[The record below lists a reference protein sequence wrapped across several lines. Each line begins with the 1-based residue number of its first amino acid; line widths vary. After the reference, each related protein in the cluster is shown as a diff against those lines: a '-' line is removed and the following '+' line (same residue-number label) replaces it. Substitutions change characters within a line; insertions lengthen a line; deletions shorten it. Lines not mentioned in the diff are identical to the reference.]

1 MIIKIIF
8 ITSIFCFVLS
18 EKDIYLPMDHES
30 KYGEDVCAYTDDGV
44 RYVKPCK
51 KGQYC
56 VDDVTNNNYLS
67 DTSMLE
73 ICQDIPKV
81 TVLYNPNEGKCTTSF
96 ECESGLTCIGGKCE
110 KDCPDGFF
118 SMGYYGNYNCKENTE
133 KGTGFCESK
142 TISTTAANPITQKYS
157 YPEIYKRCG
166 KLTIAEDPRTGH
178 SGEYYIQLNEYDYIG
193 TVEDGGYVNDEK
205 LCESGFALDFY
216 YDGKSEDSNG
226 NIMYKRCI
234 TPLSISKINTGDCT
248 ISYKIKDGDVLNY
261 NSEQS
266 SSSSSSLCS
275 ESFIKIKSEMFRK
288 YSQTIKED
296 ERKTC
301 GDLDGINKYTC
312 ENNELIKLWFFYKH
326 PQDYIVYNER
336 EKLSKVLDYKIQK
349 EYPNYS
355 FSQYLNIKFLFLL
368 YLLFF

>member
-8 ITSIFCFVLS
+8 ITSIFCCILS
-18 EKDIYLPMDHES
+18 EKDIYLPMDHKS
-30 KYGEDVCAYTDDGV
+30 KYGEDVCGYIDDGV
-44 RYVKPCK
+44 KYVKPCK

-56 VDDVTNNNYLS
+56 VDGGNNDYLS

-81 TVLYNPNEGKCTTSF
+81 TALFNPNEGKCTTSF
-96 ECESGLTCIGGKCE
+96 ECEKDLTCIGGKCE
-110 KDCPDGFF
+110 KDCPNQF
-118 SMGYYGNYNCKENTE
+118 STGYYTNYYCKDNTQ
-133 KGTGFCESK
+133 KGTGFCESQ
-142 TISTTAANPITQKYS
+142 TISTTDTVNPITYKYS
-157 YPEIYKRCG
+157 YPENYKRCG
-166 KLTIAEDPRTGH
+166 KLTISEDPRTGH
-178 SGEYYIQLNEYDYIG
+178 SGEYYIQLDEYDYIG
-193 TVEDGGYVNDEK
+193 TVEDGKYVNDQQ

-216 YDGKSEDSNG
+216 YDGKSEDTKG
-226 NIMYKRCI
+226 NRRYLRCI
-234 TPLSISKINTGDCT
+234 TPLSISEINTDECT

-261 NSEQS
+261 NLDQYSARN
-266 SSSSSSLCS
+266 SLCN
-275 ESFIKIKSEMFRK
+275 ERFIKIKSEMFRK

-301 GDLDGINKYTC
+301 GELDGINKYTC
-312 ENNELIKLWFFYKH
+312 ENNELIKLWFFYNH
-326 PQDYIVYNER
+326 PEDYIVYNDR

-355 FSQYLNIKFLFLL
+355 FSQYLNIKFLFLFLL